1 MICEE
6 TVYYRVV
13 VVGDSAVGKTSII
26 TRVVN
31 GRFSLREPPTSGSS
45 FLIHRLR
52 TDGGMVNLQ
61 IWDTAGQERY
71 RSLGPIYY
79 RNADVGLIVFS
90 LADKESSENIES
102 WYESFSAIAGTDT
115 LTYVVA
121 NKKDLDE
128 GIVDMESV
136 RRWADEHGLLV
147 FETSALSGDGISEL
161 FKEIGEGIIRKG
173 AAPKS
178 IEDQTPTEA
187 SQAIEQKSCC

>member
-45 FLIHRLR
+45 FLIHRLNVN
-52 TDGGMVNLQ
+52 GKMVNLQ

-79 RNADVGLIVFS
+79 RNADIGLIVFS

-115 LTYVVA
+115 LTFVVA

-128 GIVDMESV
+128 GTVDMESV
-136 RRWADEHGLLV
+136 RGWAAEHGLPV
-147 FETSALSGDGISEL
+147 FETSALSGDGIGEL
-161 FKEIGEGIIRKG
+161 FKEIGEGIIKKG
-173 AAPKS
+173 VPPKS

-187 SQAIEQKSCC
+187 SQTSEPKSCC